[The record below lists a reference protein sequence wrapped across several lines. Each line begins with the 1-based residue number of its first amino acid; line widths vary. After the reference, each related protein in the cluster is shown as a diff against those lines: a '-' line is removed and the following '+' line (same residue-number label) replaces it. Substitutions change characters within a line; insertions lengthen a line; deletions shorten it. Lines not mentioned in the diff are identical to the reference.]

1 MTTDRFVGLAAYNI
15 NGKTT
20 HKTFL
25 LPIDTS
31 QGAGGYAPLKRDE
44 LMHLRESLKHTLLFI
59 VDEVSMVCFHS
70 YSILS
75 PCMSQVSNTWM
86 LNIHKRLDECFPND
100 TSPFGDRDMAVLGDM
115 LQLKPVKANFIF
127 EPLSTKQ
134 TGAVVCHDA
143 QLVQLWRGVF
153 SYRELTVNMRHGDP
167 TWSNLNS
174 NARVGRITD
183 EENELL
189 NSRVIKHLDGD
200 GADAETSTQRACRK
214 YMELLGEG
222 QKPLII
228 CSLKEQTDDI
238 NQTLLKKL
246 CNNPV
251 QFDAV
256 DSANSAG
263 VSKDITDADAGGLRK
278 NLVSW
283 DYSKLLKYS
292 HVDIGRWRPSDAD
305 SELVPNRR
313 QRPCQWSSRLHNS
326 SGQF

>member
-1 MTTDRFVGLAAYNI
+1 MCHNVGYSMTTDRFVGLAAYNI

-100 TSPFGDRDMAVLGDM
+100 TSPF
-115 LQLKPVKANFIF
+115 
-127 EPLSTKQ
+127 
-134 TGAVVCHDA
+134 
-143 QLVQLWRGVF
+143 
-153 SYRELTVNMRHGDP
+153 
-167 TWSNLNS
+167 
-174 NARVGRITD
+174 TD